1 MTKFTRDYHSAIF
14 FVNLAKTVI
23 ANNDERSDW
32 EGININFD
40 VRWNWLLSADVLGCS
55 VNLS

>member
-1 MTKFTRDYHSAIF
+1 MEEFTLDYHSAIF

-23 ANNDERSDW
+23 GNNDERSDRG
-32 EGININFD
+32 EININFD
-40 VRWNWLLSADVLGCS
+40 VLGNWFLGADVLGFS